1 LHGSETMHV
10 QRLGGHRARGNART
24 RWRTD
29 LLNRTTWVTKP
40 DQLLVPEKMNPYR
53 LVSAIT
59 SSGRKQSLRTRRTV
73 AATWQRR
80 GSDVA
85 ATHATLAAK
94 ETVGRV
100 EYRSATDNA
109 A

>member
-1 LHGSETMHV
+1 LHGSEMMHV

-73 AATWQRR
+73 AAI
-80 GSDVA
+80 
-85 ATHATLAAK
+85 LAAK

>member
-1 LHGSETMHV
+1 
-10 QRLGGHRARGNART
+10 
-24 RWRTD
+24 
-29 LLNRTTWVTKP
+29 
-40 DQLLVPEKMNPYR
+40 MNPYR

-73 AATWQRR
+73 AAI
-80 GSDVA
+80 
-85 ATHATLAAK
+85 LAAK

-109 A
+109 AWQTARTDTLHTKAIVSALRPVFGTAIQKLKNNL